1 MDKLPSVRILGI
13 SLSAFTDEVSFNASI
28 LTDDTVLGKRT
39 FLSKISKLFERLG
52 FLTPFVIR
60 AKILMKRLWVL
71 EIDWDKE
78 LTKGILESTKKF
90 FTHVEDFGK
99 LKICRCLKKATW
111 FKPKT
116 FTSLPILVKM
126 PMQQLCLE
134 EINVRMEL
142 FHFHWLLQ
150 NEKLLPKTTQQSFLT
165 ASTVLVLH
173 LCQAVSQTSGDHV
186 VNNWN
191 FWCNSM
197 IILYWIKNHS
207 RKFSLFYENRIWEI
221 HTFLELK

>member
-1 MDKLPSVRILGI
+1 MDKLPSVRILEI

-186 VNNWN
+186 VNN
-191 FWCNSM
+191 
-197 IILYWIKNHS
+197 
-207 RKFSLFYENRIWEI
+207 
-221 HTFLELK
+221 

>member
-1 MDKLPSVRILGI
+1 MDKLSSVTILGI
-13 SLSAFTDEVSFNASI
+13 SLPAPTDEVSFNASI

-60 AKILMKRLWVL
+60 DKILMKCRVL

-78 LTKGILESTKKF
+78 LTKDVLESTKKF

-116 FTSLPILVKM
+116 FTTLLILVKM

-142 FHFHWLLQ
+142 FHFHWLL
-150 NEKLLPKTTQQSFLT
+150 
-165 ASTVLVLH
+165 
-173 LCQAVSQTSGDHV
+173 
-186 VNNWN
+186 
-191 FWCNSM
+191 
-197 IILYWIKNHS
+197 
-207 RKFSLFYENRIWEI
+207 
-221 HTFLELK
+221 